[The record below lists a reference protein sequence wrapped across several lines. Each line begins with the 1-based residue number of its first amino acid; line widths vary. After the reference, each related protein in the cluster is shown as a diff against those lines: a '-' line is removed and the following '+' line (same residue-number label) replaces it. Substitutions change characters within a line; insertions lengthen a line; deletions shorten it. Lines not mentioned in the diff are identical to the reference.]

1 MVQRIKLLVFVL
13 GLTLGVGVPFSIS
26 TQAQSP
32 HRITKNE
39 LKSLLTRIEHAA
51 ERFRGSLDSALDR
64 SDINGSKTEDEIN
77 NYLKGFEK
85 ATDHLESRFSENNS
99 AASDVEAV
107 LQRAGE
113 IDRFMSSHNLTAR
126 AQEDWALMRGQ
137 LDQLAA
143 AYNVDWGWSGL
154 SNAPER
160 ASEKNVKALL
170 GRLENHADRFR
181 SSLASALDRSRFDDS
196 KTEDNINR
204 FNKDFENATD
214 RLKDRF
220 SDNRSAEGIVREILG
235 HGASINSFV
244 FRNVTNERAR
254 EDWLAVRGDLDELA
268 RNYGVAWEWELEK
281 GSGLKY

>member
-1 MVQRIKLLVFVL
+1 VVQRIKLLIVVL
-13 GLTLGVGVPFSIS
+13 ALTLGVAVTFSIPA
-26 TQAQSP
+26 QAQSP

-39 LKSLLTRIEHAA
+39 LKNLLARIEQTA

-64 SDINGSKTEDEIN
+64 SEINGSRAEDEIN

-113 IDRFMSSHNLTAR
+113 IDRFMSRHNLAVR
-126 AQEDWALMRGQ
+126 AQEDWALMRGH

-154 SNAPER
+154 SSSPER
-160 ASEKNVKALL
+160 ASEKSVKDLL
-170 GRLENHADRFR
+170 GRLENDADSFR

-214 RLKDRF
+214 RLKERF
-220 SDNRSAEGIVREILG
+220 GDKRSAAGIVREILG
-235 HGASINSFV
+235 HGALINSFV
-244 FRNVTNERAR
+244 SRNVANERAR

-268 RNYGVAWEWELEK
+268 RIYAVAWEWEVM
-281 GSGLKY
+281 SSR